1 MTLFDKIMA
10 SLKDANDGNNSPFFD
25 QLIKDNAESNSHECD
40 EYDSLE
46 DYIDASEWLNP
57 R

>member
-1 MTLFDKIMA
+1 MTLFDTIIA
-10 SLKDANDGNNSPFFD
+10 SLKKTDADNSPFFD
-25 QLIKDNAESNSHECD
+25 QLIEDNKESNFHECD

>member
-1 MTLFDKIMA
+1 MTLFDTIIA
-10 SLKDANDGNNSPFFD
+10 SLKKTADADNSPFFD
-25 QLIKDNAESNSHECD
+25 QLIKENEAPSECE